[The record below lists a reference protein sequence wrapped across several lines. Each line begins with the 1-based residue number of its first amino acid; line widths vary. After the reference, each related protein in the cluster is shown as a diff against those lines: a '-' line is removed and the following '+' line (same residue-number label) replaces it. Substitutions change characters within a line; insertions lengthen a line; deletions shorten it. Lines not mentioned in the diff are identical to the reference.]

1 MSALCDSYRPFW
13 AAMSGITAA
22 TGGVWTVFKDGFIA
36 QGVCGEYTEL
46 PERVVYSCG
55 GLICG
60 VPGALA
66 GFAYYLFSQRGTK
79 VFDATA
85 TDEDIE
91 AFCSSPAVMAITG
104 IKIISN
110 EHVTKR
116 TLRAIGQC
124 FWLTKIEITYCK
136 NLDGTGVVLCG

>member
-1 MSALCDSYRPFW
+1 
-13 AAMSGITAA
+13 MSGF
-22 TGGVWTVFKDGFIA
+22 G
-36 QGVCGEYTEL
+36 L
-46 PERVVYSCG
+46 RVALSCVLTCVLTCG

-60 VPGALA
+60 VPGWLA

-104 IKIISN
+104 IKIEVN
-110 EHVTKR
+110 EHITNR

-124 FWLTKIEITYCK
+124 FWVTKIEITNCM
-136 NLDGTGVVLCG
+136 NFDGTGKCWG

>member
-13 AAMSGITAA
+13 AAMSAITAA
-22 TGGVWTVFKDGFIA
+22 TGGVWTVFKDDFIA
-36 QGVCGEYTEL
+36 QGVCGKDQDL
-46 PERVVYSCG
+46 LASVVVSCS

-66 GFAYYLFSQRGTK
+66 GFACYLFSQGGTK

-104 IKIISN
+104 IKIDSN

-116 TLRAIGQC
+116 TLRAIGRC
-124 FWLTKIEITYCK
+124 FWVTKIEIKNCK
-136 NLDGTGVVLCG
+136 NFDGTGKCWG